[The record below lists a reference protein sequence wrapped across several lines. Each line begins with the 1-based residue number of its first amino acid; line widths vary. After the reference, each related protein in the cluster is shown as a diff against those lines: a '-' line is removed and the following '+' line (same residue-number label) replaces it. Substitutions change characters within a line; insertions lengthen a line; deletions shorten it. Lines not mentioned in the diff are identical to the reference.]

1 MKVLHIVGGNLSGGA
16 ARGAYWLHQGLR
28 KAGIDSKILV
38 QQADVKNKN
47 VISLTN
53 NKITKLKQIIL
64 SNLDQ
69 SPAWLYKNRN
79 RVIYSTGFLGNN
91 IFKTREYEESDII
104 HLHWICGGMLSISQI
119 GKIQKPVVWT
129 MRDMWPMTG
138 GCHVAE
144 AMNCNRY
151 ETGCGCCKQLGSQS
165 KYDLS
170 YLVLKKKKA
179 SFSTNIKMVGIS
191 RWLSECAQKSFL
203 FKDFDIRT
211 IFNNVN
217 TNDFSPVEKSVAR
230 DILDLPNNK
239 KIILAGAQNLKDF
252 YKGFDKYLEAITLLN
267 KKDNLLL
274 MFFGNM
280 DENII
285 KPAGFEY
292 KSLGFLYDT
301 VSLRLAYSA
310 SDVFVAPSFMDAFG
324 KTLAESMSCGTP
336 VVCFDATGPK
346 DIVDHKINGYKAAP
360 FVSEYLAKGIDWVL
374 SDENCHKELCVN
386 AREKAV
392 NCFDIKKVARQYAEL
407 YREVLG

>member
-1 MKVLHIVGGNLSGGA
+1 LKILHIVGGNLSGGA

-28 KAGIDSKILV
+28 KTGVDSKILV
-38 QQADVKNKN
+38 QQTDVKDKN

-53 NKITKLKQIIL
+53 NKTTKLKQIIL

-69 SPAWLYKNRN
+69 SPVWLYKNRN
-79 RVIYSTGFLGNN
+79 RVIFSAGFLGNN
-91 IFKTREYEESDII
+91 IFKTREYKEADII
-104 HLHWICGGMLSISQI
+104 HLHWICGGMFSISQI

-138 GCHVAE
+138 GCHYC
-144 AMNCNRY
+144 AMDCKRY
-151 ETGCGCCKQLGSQS
+151 ETGCGYCSQLNSQS

-170 YLVLKKKKA
+170 YFILKKKRA
-179 SFSTNIKMVGIS
+179 SFSKNMKMVGIS
-191 RWLSECAQKSFL
+191 NWLSDCAKRSFL

-217 TNDFSPVEKSVAR
+217 TKDFFPVEKSVAR
-230 DILDLPNNK
+230 DVLGLPNNK

-252 YKGFDKYLEAITLLN
+252 YKGFDKYLEAIRQLKDKSNFFLL
-267 KKDNLLL
+267 
-274 MFFGNM
+274 FFGNM

-285 KPAGFEY
+285 TQSGFEY
-292 KSLGFLYDT
+292 KSLGFLHDI

-310 SDVFVAPSFMDAFG
+310 SDVFVAPSIMDAFG

-336 VVCFDATGPK
+336 VVSFDATGPK
-346 DIVDHKINGYKAAP
+346 DIVDHKINGYKAKP
-360 FVSEYLAKGIDWVL
+360 FDTSDLAVGINWVL
-374 SDENCHKELCVN
+374 SDENRHKELCVK

-392 NCFDIKKVARQYAEL
+392 ESFDIEKIAGQYAEL
-407 YREVLG
+407 YGEVIG

>member
-1 MKVLHIVGGNLSGGA
+1 MKILHIVGGNLSGGA

-28 KAGIDSKILV
+28 KTGVDSKILV
-38 QQADVKNKN
+38 QQADVKDKN

-53 NKITKLKQIIL
+53 NKITKLKQMIL

-69 SPAWLYKNRN
+69 SPVWLYKNRK
-79 RVIYSTGFLGNN
+79 RVIFSTGFLGNN
-91 IFKTREYEESDII
+91 IFKTREYKEADII

-119 GKIQKPVVWT
+119 GKIRKPVVWT

-138 GCHVAE
+138 GCHY
-144 AMNCNRY
+144 AMDCKSY
-151 ETGCGCCKQLGSQS
+151 ETGCGSCKQLNSQN

-170 YLVLKKKKA
+170 HFIVKKKKTG
-179 SFSTNIKMVGIS
+179 FSRNMKIVGIS
-191 RWLSECAQKSFL
+191 HWLSDCAKSSFL

-211 IFNNVN
+211 ISNNVN
-217 TNDFSPVEKSVAR
+217 TSDFSPVKKSIAR
-230 DILDLPNNK
+230 DVLNLPNNK

-252 YKGFDKYLEAITLLN
+252 YKGFDKYLEAIQQLKDKSNLFLL
-267 KKDNLLL
+267 
-274 MFFGNM
+274 FFGNM

-285 KPAGFEY
+285 KQSGFEY
-292 KSLGFLYDT
+292 KSLGFLHDI

-310 SDVFVAPSFMDAFG
+310 SDIFVAPSLMDAFG

-346 DIVDHKINGYKAAP
+346 DIVDHKVNGYKAKS
-360 FVSEYLAKGIDWVL
+360 FDTSDLAAGIKWVI
-374 SDENCHKELCVN
+374 SDENRHKELCIK

-392 NCFDIKKVARQYAEL
+392 VSFDIKKVAGQYKSL
-407 YREVLG
+407 YQEITA